1 MRVAHFPSQCAQ
13 NSQPVMAALLSSL
26 NAAGVDTVENSLD
39 ADAAII
45 WSVLWSGRMAANQLV
60 WSKYRQNH
68 LPVVVVDV
76 GALDRGHT
84 WKIALNNITAAG
96 YYGHQQN
103 LDWDRPARLGISL
116 GTGSKTCDRVLVAG
130 QHKKSLQLAGVD
142 QEQWLVEKINEIDSD
157 KSIVVRPH
165 PRCAL
170 DRSRFPKH
178 LLWEE
183 PKQIPG
189 TYDSFDLHW
198 NFDMVI
204 NYNSGPGIQA
214 VLAGVPVVCDP
225 SSLAYGVVD
234 RQQWLVEIC
243 HTEYTLEE
251 IKQGIWIKRLGLM
264 TR

>member
-1 MRVAHFPSQCAQ
+1 MRVAYFPSQCAQ

-45 WSVLWSGRMAANQLV
+45 WSVLWSGRMTANQLV
-60 WSKYRQNH
+60 WSKYRQNNR
-68 LPVVVVDV
+68 PVIVVDA

-103 LDWDRPARLGISL
+103 LDWNRPACLGISL
-116 GTGSKTCDRVLVAG
+116 GARSKTYNRVLVAG

-198 NFDMVI
+198 NFDLVI

-214 VLAGVPVVCDP
+214 VIAGVPVVCDT

-251 IKQGIWIKRLGLM
+251 IEQGLWIKRLGLM
-264 TR
+264 AQ